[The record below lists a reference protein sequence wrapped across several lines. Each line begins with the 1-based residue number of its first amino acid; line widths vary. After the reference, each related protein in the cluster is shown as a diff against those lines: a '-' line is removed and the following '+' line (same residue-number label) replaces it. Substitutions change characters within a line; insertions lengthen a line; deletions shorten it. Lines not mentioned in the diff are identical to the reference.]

1 MKSSHRIRVMG
12 RELQVRSAASPE
24 AVQAVEAFVN
34 DKLTEVS
41 GALASADSQLVA
53 ILALLNVAESYLSLR
68 RETASRRTDADA
80 DAAAE
85 RMLARITQV
94 QGNGFTVS

>member
-1 MKSSHRIRVMG
+1 MKALHRIRVMG

-34 DKLTEVS
+34 DKLAEVS
-41 GALASADSQLVA
+41 GALATADSHLVT

-68 RETASRRTDADA
+68 DSTTTCRSVT

-85 RMLARITQV
+85 RMLKQIEKV
-94 QGNGFTVS
+94 YE